1 VASGFDSAG
10 PGSGRGTVDAGLL
23 GLVAELAALSAVAL
37 VVRDGS
43 GAALRASWPD
53 DHGGL
58 ELPDLDDPADVLP
71 RIGASPGNAV
81 CRSAPVEEGIEAIVV
96 GELDPDRGVT
106 PEASER
112 AIDAFA
118 GLLASSIALEGAR
131 RRAEDDRA
139 RMASLVDAGL
149 SLGRELALDD
159 LLSQIVQSARTVLGA
174 RYAALGVLDATGTE
188 LAQFVTAGMSEAQ
201 RDAIGPLPRGKGIL
215 GVLIRDARPLRLERL
230 SDDPRSAG
238 FPPNH
243 PPMTSFLGVPV
254 ALRGEAFGNLYLTDK
269 AGGAAFTE
277 EDEQLA
283 MTLAAQAAVAVDN
296 VRRYEAERRRAD
308 EIESV
313 LEVGRAVLSTLDID
327 ALLPLV
333 ARRARRLTGAETVGV
348 ALRDGDE
355 LVFRYAHGIDALGME
370 GSRGPLDSEALAEA
384 LRASLGAPEV
394 QVCHLEV
401 GGTLEGALVAVG
413 WRPFDE
419 GARRLL
425 ETFSSQVAV
434 AFVNAR
440 AVAGER
446 ETLLQAAQRE
456 AAKIRERAQV
466 DSLRR
471 AVEAQEAERARVAR
485 ELHDESGQV
494 LTALAVHLKALEAD
508 VGPGEIQDRI
518 AEMRR
523 SLAQA
528 SVGLRELTTR
538 LRPTAIDEHG
548 LADAIQEQAARLRR
562 TGINVD
568 VELRGLDEPLP
579 EEMQTVIFRV
589 AQESMTNIARHSEAS
604 HASVVVSV
612 HAGRVRLV
620 VEDDGTGFDVSAPT
634 SRFGL
639 AGIRERVEML
649 GGTLRIESAP
659 GSGTAVVVDLE
670 TA

>member
-1 VASGFDSAG
+1 M
-10 PGSGRGTVDAGLL
+10 T
-23 GLVAELAALSAVAL
+23 
-37 VVRDGS
+37 
-43 GAALRASWPD
+43 
-53 DHGGL
+53 
-58 ELPDLDDPADVLP
+58 
-71 RIGASPGNAV
+71 
-81 CRSAPVEEGIEAIVV
+81 
-96 GELDPDRGVT
+96 
-106 PEASER
+106 
-112 AIDAFA
+112 
-118 GLLASSIALEGAR
+118 
-131 RRAEDDRA
+131 ED
-139 RMASLVDAGL
+139 
-149 SLGRELALDD
+149 
-159 LLSQIVQSARTVLGA
+159 
-174 RYAALGVLDATGTE
+174 
-188 LAQFVTAGMSEAQ
+188 Q
-201 RDAIGPLPRGKGIL
+201 RDLIGPLPRGKGIL

-230 SDDPRSAG
+230 GDDPRSAG

-243 PPMTSFLGVPV
+243 PPMTSFLGVPI

-269 AGGAAFTE
+269 AGGVAFTE
-277 EDEQLA
+277 EDEQIAL
-283 MTLAAQAAVAVDN
+283 TLAAQAAVAVDN

-348 ALRDGDE
+348 AVRDGDE

-370 GSRGPLDSEALAEA
+370 ASRGPLDGAALAEA
-384 LRASLGAPEV
+384 LRETLGAPEV

-401 GGTLEGALVAVG
+401 GGVLEGALVAVG
-413 WRPFDE
+413 WRPFDD

-446 ETLLQAAQRE
+446 ESLLRAAQRE
-456 AAKIRERAQV
+456 ATKIRERAHV
-466 DSLRR
+466 DATRR

-494 LTALAVHLKALEAD
+494 LTALAVHLRALEAD

-518 AEMRR
+518 SEMRR
-523 SLAQA
+523 SLAEA

-562 TGINVD
+562 AAVEVD
-568 VELRGLDEPLP
+568 VELRGLDTPLP

-589 AQESMTNIARHSEAS
+589 AQESMTNIARHSHAQ

-612 HAGRVRLV
+612 REGKVRLV
-620 VEDDGTGFDVSAPT
+620 VEDDGDGFDPSART

-649 GGTLRIESAP
+649 GGSLRIESAP

-670 TA
+670 VP